1 MGVSIIEVTDVFQGG
16 LDCQFRTEAV
26 AKQMLDDM
34 NNNSA
39 IETNNEPTES

>member
-1 MGVSIIEVTDVFQGG
+1 MVDAEIENRGVKDQ
-16 LDCQFRTEAV
+16 EAV

-39 IETNNEPTES
+39 TETNNEPTES